1 MKLIQTILNKFWNES
16 LIKHR
21 SEILILSIRWL
32 VSDESLLYV
41 NLLTMLFLNH
51 FSSKLCEGLKNTNR
65 SYINIFALSLS
76 VTSSDMYGI
85 DKAIEMSFEGFKN
98 KFVNEVV
105 RSRLEVSRWFN
116 QLADGRLK
124 ITTVNKKAARACVNS
139 KCLDIKNSYYFRNI
153 LMIEETFSISF
164 FR

>member
-1 MKLIQTILNKFWNES
+1 
-16 LIKHR
+16 
-21 SEILILSIRWL
+21 
-32 VSDESLLYV
+32 
-41 NLLTMLFLNH
+41 
-51 FSSKLCEGLKNTNR
+51 
-65 SYINIFALSLS
+65 
-76 VTSSDMYGI
+76 MYGI

-139 KCLDIKNSYYFRNI
+139 KCLDIKKSYYFRNI
-153 LMIEETFSISF
+153 LMIEETYSISF